1 MVILVTF
8 LSIPHWDAESNENLD
23 LCEFFA
29 GKARVSKLASWVGY
43 RVRAYD
49 INFEPPTSPG
59 EFKRGKLPRSPMDL
73 NGNAGMVIL
82 G

>member
-8 LSIPHWDAESNENLD
+8 LSVPQWDAESNESLD

-43 RVRAYD
+43 RVRSYD
-49 INFEPPTSPG
+49 INFEPPILT
-59 EFKRGKLPRSPMDL
+59 L
-73 NGNAGMVIL
+73 GNSNVANFLVHL
-82 G
+82 WT

>member
-8 LSIPHWDAESNENLD
+8 LSVPQWDAESNESLD

-43 RVRAYD
+43 RVRSYD
-49 INFEPPTSPG
+49 INFEPPTNPR

-82 G
+82 V